1 MTTLPQL
8 KFQWNTPVLVSFKYD
23 PATAFRKEGEFNG
36 SPTVSYTHKVT
47 VNGED
52 MIFFATEKQHREI
65 LAAGCEKDTL
75 YQIVKQEIPGS
86 KSYKFLV
93 GRPGDDSH
101 RDSSINSA
109 PKTPVNAFNAST
121 EGIRPEA
128 AAWAIGKAVDVLG
141 GNGGKGEILS
151 LAKTLLSWQKEL
163 MQGDKE

>member
-52 MIFFATEKQHREI
+52 MIFFATEKQQKEI

-86 KSYKFLV
+86 KSYRFLV
-93 GRPGDDSH
+93 GRPGEDSH
-101 RDSSINSA
+101 HDSTTNSA
-109 PKTPVNAFNAST
+109 QKTPTNAFNAST
-121 EGIRPEA
+121 DSIRPEA
-128 AAWAIGKAVDVLG
+128 AAWAIGKSVDVLG
-141 GNGGKGEILS
+141 GKGGKEEILS
-151 LAKTLLSWQKEL
+151 FARTLLAWQKEL